1 MVIVFILEN
10 KVFVQQKAWSRFW
23 GKAVGTKPSLNL
35 FREWGRN
42 CRKIKNGL
50 LTCLVYYCS
59 GKLLCPIVFY
69 VTSDNS
75 FQTCLCWWSYA
86 ACCRE
91 FIVSW
96 CCEFNLPIMWKVWSR
111 THTWFFKALVCLAQ
125 WQCKRLHSCM
135 VAESTTQN
143 IVIAHGKAFSAK
155 AERIVSA
162 LWLQKMNWPSRG
174 GGVMI

>member
-1 MVIVFILEN
+1 MVIVFILEK

-59 GKLLCPIVFY
+59 GKLLCPIVFMWL
-69 VTSDNS
+69 VTTHFRHVFVGDHM
-75 FQTCLCWWSYA
+75 LPVAW
-86 ACCRE
+86 E

-96 CCEFNLPIMWKVWSR
+96 CCEFNLPIMWKVCSR

-135 VAESTTQN
+135 VAEFTMQN

>member
-1 MVIVFILEN
+1 MRQEL
-10 KVFVQQKAWSRFW
+10 QKDKEWSSHL
-23 GKAVGTKPSLNL
+23 PSLL
-35 FREWGRN
+35 MLRE
-42 CRKIKNGL
+42 ITL
-50 LTCLVYYCS
+50 PHS
-59 GKLLCPIVFY
+59 FY
-69 VTSDNS
+69 VISDNS

-135 VAESTTQN
+135 VAEFTTQN

-174 GGVMI
+174 GRGHDIISNCAGTLKRLFSFSFRNF